1 MPLFRRLF
9 ESACTALGPR
19 WLLAAAV
26 AVSLGACQQV
36 PMLPGLKPYRMD
48 VQQGNVLTPEM
59 VAKLKPGMTRQQVR
73 FVLGTPPITDAFH
86 QDRWDY
92 VYYLN
97 KGGQVVEH
105 RRLILL
111 FDGDVLKRIAGDPM
125 PLAESTSKAG
135 EKGAQDGKEK
145 TEAEERGFFGR
156 LLDGIGL

>member
-1 MPLFRRLF
+1 MPFFRRLPP
-9 ESACTALGPR
+9 SARALRPR
-19 WLLAAAV
+19 ALLAAAI
-26 AVSLGACQQV
+26 ALALTACQQV

-48 VQQGNVLTPEM
+48 IQQGNVLTPEM

-92 VYYLN
+92 VYYVN

-111 FDGDVLKRIAGDPM
+111 FDGDVLKRVAGDPM
-125 PLAESTSKAG
+125 PVEGASKEG
-135 EKGAQDGKEK
+135 ENGAQGGKTK
-145 TEAEERGFFGR
+145 TEAEEKGIFGR